1 MKSLL
6 QLILFAFFASH
17 IHAQNLNGTAE
28 ERESLNKATAVLRD
42 AFAKGDAALVT
53 SLHSPD
59 IVKYFGGN
67 NVVTGRASLRVGI
80 LSGKWFR
87 KLRKNDDMRSL
98 SFHNPDYQKNPDAQQ
113 KEIDIFEKSGHRQA
127 VIDEPADK
135 DSRQHHGNA

>member
-1 MKSLL
+1 MKIVS
-6 QLILFAFFASH
+6 QLIFFIFFASH
-17 IHAQNLNGTAE
+17 IHAQNLNGTAK
-28 ERESLNKATAVLRD
+28 ERESLDKATAALRN

-67 NVVTGRASLRVGI
+67 NVVTGRAALRVGI

-87 KLRKNDDMRSL
+87 KRRKNDDTGSL
-98 SFHNPDYQKNPDAQQ
+98 SFHNPGQQKNPDAQQ

-127 VIDEPADK
+127 VVDEPADK
-135 DSRQHHGNA
+135 DGRQHYRDA